1 MGHVIL
7 WKFPRKVLDIL
18 LSFMSPQLH
27 RSPDHV
33 IRQLVDYGL
42 PCLAGFAAAAL
53 LGLDVE
59 DLVQDPLGGV
69 NLATE

>member
-1 MGHVIL
+1 
-7 WKFPRKVLDIL
+7 
-18 LSFMSPQLH
+18 MSPQLH
-27 RSPDHV
+27 CSPDHV